1 MDETT
6 ASWITRVYGSYF
18 PDQEKAS
25 LAKSILALK
34 SMDDQGHYLELREI
48 EKDHALEIAMDMAE
62 RAFMQTYQKPWVRI
76 AKEILRYAG
85 FDAVQRLA
93 DIVEPSATQVRGTY
107 KTVRQKALEKIRER
121 EKAKAEAQAQAAS
134 SQDPHQGR

>member
-6 ASWITRVYGSYF
+6 AGWLRRIYGSFF

-25 LAKSILALK
+25 LARKILEHLQV
-34 SMDDQGHYLELREI
+34 DDKGHYFEVREI
-48 EKDHALEIAMDMAE
+48 EKDLALEAAMDMAE
-62 RAFMQTYQKPWVRI
+62 RSFGQIYQKPWVGL

-93 DIVEPSATQVRGTY
+93 DIVEPSTSKVKGNY
-107 KTVRQKALEKIRER
+107 KTPRQKALEKIRER
-121 EKAKAEAQAQAAS
+121 EKAKADAKKAQDA
-134 SQDPHQGR
+134 HQGW